1 MILASECNY
10 ASPIKIKVR
19 LYTHLIIDRIYVAW
33 WFSICVVSVCKKIT
47 LEVSLVVQWLRF
59 RTFTAL
65 DLGLIPGWRTKIPH
79 PAFYVLN
86 KKNFLVN
93 VNLLAF

>member
-1 MILASECNY
+1 MNAITQAPSKSKY
-10 ASPIKIKVR
+10 DYI
-19 LYTHLIIDRIYVAW
+19 THLIIYRIYVAW
-33 WFSICVVSVCKKIT
+33 RFSICVISVCKKIT

-79 PAFYVLN
+79 PAFYVL
-86 KKNFLVN
+86 KKFFLVN